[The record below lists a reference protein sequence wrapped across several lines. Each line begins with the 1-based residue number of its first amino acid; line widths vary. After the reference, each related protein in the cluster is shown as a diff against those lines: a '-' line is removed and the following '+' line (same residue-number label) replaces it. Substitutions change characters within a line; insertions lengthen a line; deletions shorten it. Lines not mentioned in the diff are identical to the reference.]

1 MKKTELHDMVL
12 ETMNEYISEA
22 ELKTGDNE
30 FTIKVDVNR
39 NPTKK
44 GIKLQLI
51 PKGDTILIDPD
62 EKIDVNEKVQSAM
75 NSKLRKL
82 DLQVSIDPDIEEVA
96 WVPVNDP
103 NTIESVAI
111 DVFNNLN
118 VSKAPSFIW
127 AFVIALTS
135 TLQPFTL

>member
-1 MKKTELHDMVL
+1 MIGNIIPTPKSIKKIRGKFEVKDTF
-12 ETMNEYISEA
+12 NISFN
-22 ELKTGDNE
+22 DNE

-44 GIKLQLI
+44 GIKIQLI

-82 DLQVSIDPDIEEVA
+82 DLQVSIDPDIKQA
-96 WVPVNDP
+96 TDNP
-103 NTIESVAI
+103 NVLGYYIPLNQ
-111 DVFNNLN
+111 FKNLIT
-118 VSKAPSFIW
+118 KA
-127 AFVIALTS
+127 LKGE
-135 TLQPFTL
+135 

>member
-1 MKKTELHDMVL
+1 MKKTELHDMVI

-51 PKGDTILIDPD
+51 PKGDTILIYPD

-82 DLQVSIDPDIEEVA
+82 DLQVSIDPDIKQATDNPYVLGYYI
-96 WVPVNDP
+96 PLNQ
-103 NTIESVAI
+103 
-111 DVFNNLN
+111 FKNLIT
-118 VSKAPSFIW
+118 KA
-127 AFVIALTS
+127 LKGE
-135 TLQPFTL
+135 